1 MEHQDFSA
9 EKQAIEGVIRPTG
22 TVYGYDR
29 RTKQRYKKPKQP
41 TTYK

>member
-41 TTYK
+41 TAHK